1 MQIKV
6 NGEARAFDAPMTV
19 AQLADRLG
27 LNPAQV
33 AVEKNRSIVPRAT
46 YADAAIMEGDEI
58 EIVRFI
64 GGG

>member
-6 NGEARAFDAPMTV
+6 NGEMRRFDAPMTV
-19 AQLADRLG
+19 AALAEALG
-27 LNPAQV
+27 LNLLQV
-33 AVEKNRSIVPRAT
+33 AVEKNRSIVPRST
-46 YADAAIMEGDEI
+46 YGDAAIMDGDEI

>member
-6 NGEARAFDAPMTV
+6 NGEARLFDAPLTV
-19 AQLADRLG
+19 QGLADILG

-33 AVEKNRSIVPRAT
+33 AVEKNRSIVPRGL
-46 YADAAIMEGDEI
+46 YAQETIMDGDAI